1 MTRYSSLAVLF
12 VSLGLA
18 ACGGDDDS
26 SSAPSKAE
34 FAKSADKICKDTEKD
49 LENIG
54 KGASNPDEVADAIDK
69 VIDKSKQAAND
80 LVALDRP
87 EGDAG
92 QTAEDFTEGFRS
104 ELNDQIIPAL
114 EDLQAALKKK
124 DVEGVQKAAKKLQ
137 ELETSKSDKAAR
149 DLGATACVG

>member
-69 VIDKSKQAAND
+69 VVDKSKQAAND

-137 ELETSKSDKAAR
+137 ELETSK
-149 DLGATACVG
+149 